1 MPTVSFLRIYEAG
14 HEVPFYQ
21 PKASLAMFER
31 TLAGLNL
38 ADGKVKV
45 TAELSTE
52 GDAKATHTEPFVAL
66 PQSLRAVARS
76 SDTAG
81 GLEREASIGPP
92 AVHASVLS
100 AQYRAIAEL

>member
-1 MPTVSFLRIYEAG
+1 VPTVSFLRIYEAG

-38 ADGKVKV
+38 ADGTEKV

-66 PQSLRAVARS
+66 PASTS
-76 SDTAG
+76 SAAAESSSSG
-81 GLEREASIGPP
+81 
-92 AVHASVLS
+92 SVLGHGW
-100 AQYRAIAEL
+100 RA

>member
-38 ADGKVKV
+38 ADGTEKL

-52 GDAKATHTEPFVAL
+52 GDAHATHTEPFVAL
-66 PQSLRAVARS
+66 PS
-76 SDTAG
+76 STSSAAA
-81 GLEREASIGPP
+81 EASSSG
-92 AVHASVLS
+92 SVYGHGWK
-100 AQYRAIAEL
+100 A